1 MAHVTF
7 IHGIGNKKEK
17 RTLLT
22 GWEFALED
30 GGLDL
35 AAEGIT
41 SSMVYWADVLYPKPV
56 GAAESESAY
65 ESLTTSAEEELDW
78 VPDAAPEAQEFVARL
93 SGTLGYDTPSPD
105 GRDDFEAVEE
115 EQDGSFERVPLP
127 WFVKRRLMK
136 ALLRDVHH
144 YLFNATSKPRD
155 TEYRVRDEIRR
166 RFVTALRADQQQV
179 EEGPHIVV
187 SHSMGTVIAY
197 DCLKRV
203 HECPRVDGLV
213 TIGSPLGID
222 EIQDTMQPEW
232 TREDGFPSSKVA
244 TDWTNVF
251 DRLDVV
257 SAADPEIANDFQQ
270 GGNTAVVDLSVS
282 NSGKWRHDI
291 SKYLRQERVVAQLRA
306 QLGI

>member
-17 RTLLT
+17 QRLLT

-35 AAEGIT
+35 GAEGIT

-78 VPDAAPEAQEFVARL
+78 VPDASPEAQEFVARL
-93 SGTLGYDTPSPD
+93 SGTLGYDVSPPD
-105 GRDDFEAVEE
+105 GRDDYEPDEAA
-115 EQDGSFERVPLP
+115 QDGSFERVPLP

-144 YLFNATSKPRD
+144 YLFNATSKPRN

-166 RFVTALRADQQQV
+166 RFVDTLQAAQQN

-203 HECPRVDGLV
+203 PEVPRVDALM

-232 TREDGFPSSKVA
+232 TREDGFPSSRVA
-244 TDWTNVF
+244 TGWANVF

-257 SAADPEIANDFQQ
+257 SAADPEIANDYRRA
-270 GGNTAVVDLSVS
+270 GTEVVSDVSVT

-291 SKYLRQERVVAQLRA
+291 SKYLRQEQVVAHLRR
-306 QLGI
+306 QLGV